1 LLFFFTLPNCFDWY
15 FFSIP
20 SLNIKIIGNWT
31 FWLSYDLR
39 FHELQV
45 WGLTQFKRFT
55 QVCLVFFFYSFLSS
69 SFGIYLIRYWS
80 PLFFFCF
87 MYEFLLVL
95 KMNCIFS
102 SLLLVIFFLLN
113 LDFFSEIFYIK

>member
-55 QVCLVFFFYSFLSS
+55 QVCLVFFYSFLSS

-80 PLFFFCF
+80 PLFFFALCMNF
-87 MYEFLLVL
+87 YWFWKWIVFSQVFYLL
-95 KMNCIFS
+95 F
-102 SLLLVIFFLLN
+102 FFLLN